1 METALMAN
9 LHIPLMERLLVQG
22 QKLML
27 VVLVQTVQQCLFTAM
42 ALQGHLLQLV
52 GIQQLEFLLGQ
63 QQPLGEHT
71 PMPLLVLKLA
81 ACLFRVSRGA
91 EQELALTSD

>member
-1 METALMAN
+1 METTPMAN

-27 VVLVQTVQQCLFTAM
+27 AVLVQTVQQCLFTAM

-71 PMPLLVLKLA
+71 PMPLLAPKA
-81 ACLFRVSRGA
+81 EDLFRALHGA
-91 EQELALTSD
+91 EQELAPTSD